1 MLNYYKQKFYRQ
13 RIKAILL
20 LALSLLLLFSNWIVS
35 TGSTKYDWSE
45 YRDDLSSL
53 SENIDGIADFFGVS
67 INTSSA
73 ARSVGYLL
81 NGKITPVEG
90 ALIAKYLLP
99 ILNEFSDGSEESVAL
114 QIICALYAL
123 LVFLT
128 ILAGIH
134 ALVLHALGK
143 KYTGFLFSCLVTILF
158 IVTLCLSIFLKE
170 YELYFRISLFSMISL
185 VCAIL
190 SSVYWNRLPL
200 AEFVPNEKPL
210 PFLQKLHR

>member
-53 SENIDGIADFFGVS
+53 SENMDDIADFFGVS

-73 ARSVGYLL
+73 AHSVGYLL

-90 ALIAKYLLP
+90 ALIAKDLFP
-99 ILNEFSDGSEESVAL
+99 I
-114 QIICALYAL
+114 
-123 LVFLT
+123 
-128 ILAGIH
+128 
-134 ALVLHALGK
+134 
-143 KYTGFLFSCLVTILF
+143 
-158 IVTLCLSIFLKE
+158 
-170 YELYFRISLFSMISL
+170 
-185 VCAIL
+185 
-190 SSVYWNRLPL
+190 PL

>member
-13 RIKAILL
+13 RITAILL
-20 LALSLLLLFSNWIVS
+20 LVLSLALLFSNWLIS

-53 SENIDGIADFFGVS
+53 SENIDDIADFFGLSV
-67 INTSSA
+67 NTSST

-90 ALIAKYLLP
+90 ALIAKDLLP
-99 ILNEFSDGSEESVAL
+99 IVNEFSDGSEESVAL
-114 QIICALYAL
+114 QIACVLYAL
-123 LVFLT
+123 LVCLT

-158 IVTLCLSIFLKE
+158 IVTLCLPIFLEE
-170 YELYFRISLFSMISL
+170 YDLHFRISLFSIVSL

-210 PFLQKLHR
+210 PFLKNLHR

>member
-53 SENIDGIADFFGVS
+53 SENIDDIADFFGVS

-90 ALIAKYLLP
+90 ALIAKDLLP
-99 ILNEFSDGSEESVAL
+99 ILNEFSDGSEESVAF
-114 QIICALYAL
+114 
-123 LVFLT
+123 LVM
-128 ILAGIH
+128 
-134 ALVLHALGK
+134 
-143 KYTGFLFSCLVTILF
+143 ILF

>member
-53 SENIDGIADFFGVS
+53 SENMDDIAGFFGVS

-73 ARSVGYLL
+73 A
-81 NGKITPVEG
+81 
-90 ALIAKYLLP
+90 LIAKDLLP

>member
-1 MLNYYKQKFYRQ
+1 M
-13 RIKAILL
+13 
-20 LALSLLLLFSNWIVS
+20 
-35 TGSTKYDWSE
+35 
-45 YRDDLSSL
+45 DD
-53 SENIDGIADFFGVS
+53 IADFFGVS

-90 ALIAKYLLP
+90 ALIAKDLLP

-143 KYTGFLFSCLVTILF
+143 KYTSTDK
-158 IVTLCLSIFLKE
+158 TYHTKE
-170 YELYFRISLFSMISL
+170 
-185 VCAIL
+185 
-190 SSVYWNRLPL
+190 
-200 AEFVPNEKPL
+200 
-210 PFLQKLHR
+210 

>member
-13 RIKAILL
+13 RIKSILL

-53 SENIDGIADFFGVS
+53 SENMDDIADFFGVS

-81 NGKITPVEG
+81 NGKITP
-90 ALIAKYLLP
+90 
-99 ILNEFSDGSEESVAL
+99 GSEESVAL

-143 KYTGFLFSCLVTILF
+143 KYTGFLFSCLVMILF